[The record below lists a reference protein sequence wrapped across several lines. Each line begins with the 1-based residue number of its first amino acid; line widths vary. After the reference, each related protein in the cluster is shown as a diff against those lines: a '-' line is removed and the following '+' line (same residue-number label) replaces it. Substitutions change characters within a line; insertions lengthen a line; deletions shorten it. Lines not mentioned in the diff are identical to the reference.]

1 MSAADDAW
9 TLLGAPFPLA
19 EVPKPTELPTRD
31 PVTMP
36 VVSEAT
42 LQQARY
48 TAERLDFLNTIHT
61 RQEVSEVL
69 SDAAGHLQGLA
80 NAVEELQ
87 ATVEKL
93 RGAA

>member
-1 MSAADDAW
+1 MSDEIIRLDLSEATHPLEDAHDAI
-9 TLLGAPFPLA
+9 LAVYAP
-19 EVPKPTELPTRD
+19 VS
-31 PVTMP
+31 VP